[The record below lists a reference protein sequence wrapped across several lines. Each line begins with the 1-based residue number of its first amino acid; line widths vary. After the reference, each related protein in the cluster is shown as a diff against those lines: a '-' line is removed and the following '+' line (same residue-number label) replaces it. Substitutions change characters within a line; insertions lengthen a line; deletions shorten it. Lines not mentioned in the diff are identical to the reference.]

1 MKILLKVSFASLL
14 VVSLMG
20 CAAGIT
26 PARKVGEVVSMELPQ
41 LLDEVRAGNHFSSET
56 LQLVDSGLNAF
67 GKANFPLANDHF
79 NQALKLDPANS
90 WLQFL
95 NGLSYHFGAL
105 NGDSSLFELSEQGY
119 ALAIKFDQTSWIAR
133 YHLGLL
139 YLDQKKYTLAQE
151 QFAEALLF
159 NERNPDLLYN
169 MVVASYYAQDPETA
183 SGVLSRL
190 NLYEPDSERALRATC
205 MIRSAL
211 GDHAGAEASLET
223 YKRLYVEDGNSS
235 SLEGRIEDW
244 RDYHDRIERVST
256 DSTGLPVQAAVY
268 YPADKSERHLI
279 RQAGIHNA
287 SHEED
292 GAGEDNK
299 MIIVDVVMVGTE
311 EDIST
316 RKGVNLLNG
325 LSVQFGQA
333 DENGYKPGYSW
344 SASREKSGS
353 DPYSVSKTITQA
365 LTLPAIT
372 YSLNIFNSEAARAEI
387 LARPTLIALDGE
399 ESVFFSGLNVQA
411 SAVGSNDGGSVEIN
425 ERVGVTLAITPEF
438 LDDKSIKLK
447 VHAQRRFLRTPSA
460 DIVYQNKFETTET
473 DVSANVI
480 INYGETL
487 VLSGL
492 SEKETERLRDG
503 VPFLQDVPGLQY
515 FFSQKDTRDF
525 QRSVMILLTPRQPQ
539 YVYREGKRKESKSGR
554 SPAVNELQARY
565 SDWFKPYPNWASM
578 FHQLQS
584 NSLYR
589 EFRTGDVTM
598 ERWTGQ
604 QSLLD
609 RLRQALGFLYF

>member
-1 MKILLKVSFASLL
+1 MKILLRVLFVSLL
-14 VVSLMG
+14 FVSLLG
-20 CAAGIT
+20 CAVGT
-26 PARKVGEVVSMELPQ
+26 PPARKVGEVVSMALPR
-41 LLDEVRAGNHFSSET
+41 LLEEVRTGNHFSSET
-56 LQLVDSGLNAF
+56 LQLVDGGLEAF
-67 GKANFPLANDHF
+67 GKADFHVANDHF

-119 ALAIKFDQTSWIAR
+119 TLAIKFDQTNWIAR
-133 YHLGLL
+133 YHLGLM
-139 YLDQKKYTLAQE
+139 YLDQKKYTLAQG

-159 NERNPDLLYN
+159 NERSPDLLYN

-183 SGVLSRL
+183 SGVLGRL

-205 MIRSAL
+205 MVRSAL
-211 GDHAGAEASLET
+211 GDHAGAQASLET
-223 YKRLYVEDGNSS
+223 YKRLYVEDGISS
-235 SLEGRIEDW
+235 SLEGRVEDW
-244 RDYHDRIERVST
+244 KDYHDRIERVST
-256 DSTGLPVQAAVY
+256 DATGLPLRTAIY
-268 YPADKSERHLI
+268 YPADKSEGHPI
-279 RQAGIHNA
+279 GQAGIHNA
-287 SHEED
+287 SYQED
-292 GAGEDNK
+292 EADEDQK

-316 RKGVNLLNG
+316 RKGVNLLSG
-325 LSVQFGQA
+325 LSLQFGQS
-333 DENGYKPGYSW
+333 DENNYSPAFSW
-344 SASREKSGS
+344 SDSREQSGA
-353 DPYSVSKTITQA
+353 DPYSVSKTITRA

-372 YSLNIFNSEAARAEI
+372 YSLNIFNSETARAEI
-387 LARPTLIALDGE
+387 LARPTLIAMDGE
-399 ESVFFSGLNVQA
+399 ESVFFSGLNIQA
-411 SAVGSNDGGSVEIN
+411 SAVGDSDGGSVEIN

-473 DVSANVI
+473 DVSANVV

-503 VPFLQDVPGLQY
+503 VPFLQDIPGVQY
-515 FFSQKDTRDF
+515 FFSQMDTRDF

-539 YVYREGKRKESKSGR
+539 YVYREGKRKESKGGR
-554 SPAVNELQARY
+554 SPSVDELQARY

-609 RLRQALGFLYF
+609 RLRHALGFLYY

>member
-1 MKILLKVSFASLL
+1 MKVLLRVLFASLL
-14 VVSLMG
+14 VASLVG
-20 CAAGIT
+20 CAVGNA
-26 PARKVGEVVSMELPQ
+26 PARKVGEDVSMALPQ
-41 LLDEVRAGNHFSSET
+41 LLEEVRAGNNFSSET
-56 LQLVDSGLNAF
+56 LQLVDSGLDAF
-67 GKANFPLANDHF
+67 GKADFQLANDYF

-119 ALAIKFDQTSWIAR
+119 TLAIKFDQTNWIAR
-133 YHLGLL
+133 YHLGLM
-139 YLDQKKYTLAQE
+139 YLDQKKYNLAQE

-159 NERNPDLLYN
+159 NERHPDLLYN

-205 MIRSAL
+205 MVRSAL
-211 GDHAGAEASLET
+211 GDHDGAKASLEL
-223 YKRLYVEDGNSS
+223 YKRLYVENETSS

-244 RDYHDRIERVST
+244 KGFHDRIERVNV
-256 DSTGLPVQAAVY
+256 DATGLSLRNAVY
-268 YPADKSERHLI
+268 YPADKSEGHI
-279 RQAGIHNA
+279 RQAGVHNA
-287 SHEED
+287 SYQED
-292 GAGEDNK
+292 EIDEDKK
-299 MIIVDVVMVGTE
+299 MIIVDVVMVQTE
-311 EDIST
+311 EDLST
-316 RKGVNLLNG
+316 RKGVNLLSG
-325 LSVQFGQA
+325 LSMQFGQS
-333 DENGYKPGYSW
+333 DENGYRPAFSW
-344 SASREKSGS
+344 SDSREQAGS
-353 DPYSVSKTITQA
+353 DPYSVSKTITRA
-365 LTLPAIT
+365 LSLPAIT
-372 YSLNIFNSEAARAEI
+372 YSLNIFNSSTERAEV
-387 LARPTLIALDGE
+387 LARPTLVALDGE
-399 ESVFFSGLNVQA
+399 ESTFFSGLNIQA
-411 SAVGSNDGGSVEIN
+411 SAVGDADGGSVEIN
-425 ERVGVTLAITPEF
+425 ERVGVTLSITPEF

-480 INYGETL
+480 INYGESL

-503 VPFLQDVPGLQY
+503 VPFLQDVPVLQY
-515 FFSQKDTRDF
+515 FFSQKNTRDF
-525 QRSVMILLTPRQPQ
+525 QRSVLILLTPRQPQ
-539 YVYREGKRKESKSGR
+539 YVYREGKRKVGKSGR
-554 SPAVNELQARY
+554 SSSVDELQARY

-589 EFRTGDVTM
+589 EFRTGDVTL

-609 RLRQALGFLYF
+609 RLRQALGFLYY